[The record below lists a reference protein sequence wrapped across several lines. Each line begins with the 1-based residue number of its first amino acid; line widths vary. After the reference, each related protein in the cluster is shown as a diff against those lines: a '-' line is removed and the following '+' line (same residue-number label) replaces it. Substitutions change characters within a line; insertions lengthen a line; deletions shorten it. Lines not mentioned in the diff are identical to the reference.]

1 MTTSED
7 FDFVIVG
14 AGIAGASAAYFLADH
29 GRVLVLEMEDQPGY
43 HTTGRSAAVYSEAYG
58 NATIRALT
66 TGGRPF
72 FTEPPERFA
81 DHRLLGPRGVIFIGR
96 ADQRGS
102 LEKVAAEASQMVDN
116 IREITTAEALERL
129 PVLDPEYVAG
139 GVLEPDAMDIDVN
152 ALHQGFMRGARA
164 KGAEFVNKAE
174 VTALARDAAGWE
186 VTSRDRT
193 VRAGVV
199 VSASGAWADRVA
211 DMAGAKRVEL
221 VPKRR
226 TAILFDAPDGMDT
239 SDWSLCVDAD
249 EQFYIK
255 PESGAVMGSPADETP
270 MEPCDVQ
277 PDELDVAIAIDRI
290 QNATTMEIR
299 RITRSWAGLR
309 SFVADKTPVIGF
321 DPAVE
326 NFFWLAGQGGYGIQT
341 APSMGRVSAALATG
355 GGIPSD
361 LEDLGVT
368 EAALSPGRFGT

>member
-1 MTTSED
+1 MTTSEE

-14 AGIAGASAAYFLADH
+14 AGMAGASTAFFLADR

-58 NATIRALT
+58 NASIRGLT

-72 FTEPPERFA
+72 FTAPPEGFT
-81 DHRLLGPRGVIFIGR
+81 DHPILGPRGLIFIGR
-96 ADQRGS
+96 ADQRES
-102 LEKVAAEASQMVDN
+102 LEKAAAEASQLVDN
-116 IREITTAEALERL
+116 VREITTAEALERL
-129 PVLDPEYVAG
+129 PVLNPDYVAG
-139 GVLEPDAMDIDVN
+139 GVIEPDAMDIDVN

-164 KGAEFVNKAE
+164 KGAEFVNNAE
-174 VTALARDAAGWE
+174 VTALTRNGAGWE
-186 VTSRDRT
+186 MTSRECT

-249 EQFYIK
+249 EEFYIK

-277 PDELDVAIAIDRI
+277 PDELDVAIAVDRI
-290 QNATTMEIR
+290 QNATTLDIR

-309 SFVADKTPVIGF
+309 SFVADKTPVVGF
-321 DPAVE
+321 DPGVE
-326 NFFWLAGQGGYGIQT
+326 KFFWLAGQGGYGIQT
-341 APSMGRVSAALATG
+341 APSLGRVSAALACG
-355 GGIPSD
+355 EGIPAD

-368 EAALSPGRFGT
+368 AAALSPGRFGK

>member
-1 MTTSED
+1 MTTSEE

-14 AGIAGASAAYFLADH
+14 AGMAGASTAFFLADR

-58 NATIRALT
+58 NASIRGLT

-72 FTEPPERFA
+72 FTAPPEGFT
-81 DHRLLGPRGVIFIGR
+81 DHPILGPRGLIFIGR
-96 ADQRGS
+96 ADQRES
-102 LEKVAAEASQMVDN
+102 LEKAAAEASQLVDN
-116 IREITTAEALERL
+116 VREITTAEALERL
-129 PVLDPEYVAG
+129 PVLNPDYVAG
-139 GVLEPDAMDIDVN
+139 GVIEPDAMDIDVN

-164 KGAEFVNKAE
+164 KGAEFVNNAE
-174 VTALARDAAGWE
+174 VTALTRNGAGWE
-186 VTSRDRT
+186 VTSRECT

-249 EQFYIK
+249 EEFYIK

-277 PDELDVAIAIDRI
+277 PDELDVAIAVDRI
-290 QNATTMEIR
+290 QNATTLDIR

-309 SFVADKTPVIGF
+309 SFVADKTPVVGF
-321 DPAVE
+321 DPGVE
-326 NFFWLAGQGGYGIQT
+326 KFFWLAGQGGYGIQT
-341 APSMGRVSAALATG
+341 APSLGRVSAALACG
-355 GGIPSD
+355 EGIPAD

-368 EAALSPGRFGT
+368 AAALSPGRFGK

>member
-1 MTTSED
+1 
-7 FDFVIVG
+7 
-14 AGIAGASAAYFLADH
+14 
-29 GRVLVLEMEDQPGY
+29 MEDQPGY

-58 NATIRALT
+58 NASIRGLT

-72 FTEPPERFA
+72 FTAPPEGFT
-81 DHRLLGPRGVIFIGR
+81 DHPILGPRGLIFIGR
-96 ADQRGS
+96 ADQRES
-102 LEKVAAEASQMVDN
+102 LEKAAAEASQLVDN
-116 IREITTAEALERL
+116 VREITTAEALERL
-129 PVLDPEYVAG
+129 PVLNPDYVAG
-139 GVLEPDAMDIDVN
+139 GVIEPDAMDIDVN

-164 KGAEFVNKAE
+164 KGAEFVNNAE
-174 VTALARDAAGWE
+174 VTALTRNGAGWE
-186 VTSRDRT
+186 VTSRECT

-211 DMAGAKRVEL
+211 DMAGAKRVDL

-249 EQFYIK
+249 EEFYIK

-277 PDELDVAIAIDRI
+277 PDELDVAIAVDRI
-290 QNATTMEIR
+290 QNATTLDIR

-309 SFVADKTPVIGF
+309 SFVADKTPVVGF
-321 DPAVE
+321 DPGVE
-326 NFFWLAGQGGYGIQT
+326 KFFWLAGQGGYGIQT
-341 APSMGRVSAALATG
+341 APSLGRVSAALACG
-355 GGIPSD
+355 EGIPAD

-368 EAALSPGRFGT
+368 AAARSPGRFGK